1 MATMTEERPSS
12 AAPTEVVVRVDN
24 RQRRRPSLV
33 GLVAVLGLIGV
44 VVVVGFVLASGWLN
58 LGDLFSSRT
67 TDRSAPVILHQ
78 LRDRSSLTAAS
89 GTFTVTVDVEKDVSV
104 LPQFLAGSRSIY
116 SGYGT
121 VNATVDLGALDTRHV
136 AQTPDGTLVVTLPHA
151 RLESA
156 VLDPKHSHVMN
167 RDRGLLDRIGGAFVD
182 SPTSERALEQ
192 MAVQKMNV
200 AAQRSA
206 LATRAERST
215 RTMVERLGASAGFSH
230 TRVRFV

>member
-1 MATMTEERPSS
+1 MTEERPNS
-12 AAPTEVVVRVDN
+12 AAPTEVVVRVDSG
-24 RQRRRPSLV
+24 RRRRPSLL
-33 GLVAVLGLIGV
+33 GAAVALGVIGV
-44 VVVVGFVLASGWLN
+44 VAVVGFVLASGWLN
-58 LGDLFSSRT
+58 LSDLFSTRT
-67 TDRSAPVILHQ
+67 TDRSAPVIVHK
-78 LRDRSSLTAAS
+78 LRDRASLTAAS

-121 VNATVDLGALDTRHV
+121 VNATVDLRALDTRHV
-136 AQTPDGTLVVTLPHA
+136 TETADGTLVVTLPHP

-182 SPTSERALEQ
+182 SPTSERTLEQ

-206 LATRAERST
+206 LATRAERSAT
-215 RTMVERLGASAGFSH
+215 AIVERLGASAGFDK
-230 TRVRFV
+230 TQVRFV